1 MVSFQARMVIV
12 AAIAWP
18 SAMAVAREADLSKV
32 DRSIRKEP
40 VWASGKPQYCLFVML
55 KGDAWDYVI
64 PGEPQYGMSVINAE
78 RRVWFVVDG
87 DDLYMDVNENGD
99 LTDPGEKLPRL
110 ELSDKERREAKI
122 YSRWRIP
129 DIKGTDG
136 EPMITNIQIDRNTEK
151 GAALG
156 AKVVYFSAPARRE
169 AYTTTTFA
177 DRPADAPILH
187 VTGPYRLSLAV
198 RRSHLPAN
206 RAVANDFHVDG
217 HVYVDGLGRGT
228 RFLLE
233 SSNLN
238 CRIEF
243 PLADGST
250 EVQEFRLRNYI
261 TGPYQTAIATLPDGV
276 DDDGKVKITLSTHVA
291 RRPAVDPVVV
301 EKLPADLRA
310 VRRENK

>member
-1 MVSFQARMVIV
+1 MGWFQARMVIV
-12 AAIAWP
+12 TAIAWS
-18 SAMAVAREADLSKV
+18 SALAVAEEVDLSKV

-40 VWASGKPQYCLFVML
+40 VWASAEPQYCLFVIL

-64 PGEPQYGMSVINAE
+64 PGEPQYGMFVVSAE

-87 DDLYMDVNENGD
+87 DDLYMDINENGD

-110 ELSDKERREAKI
+110 ELSDEERREAKN

-136 EPMITNIQIDRNTEK
+136 EPMITNIQINLNTGN
-151 GAALG
+151 GAAFG
-156 AKVVYFSAPARRE
+156 AKVVYFTAPGRRNAR
-169 AYTTTTFA
+169 TDLTFA
-177 DRPADAPILH
+177 DRPTDAPILH

-198 RRSHLPAN
+198 RRSHLPAH
-206 RAVANDFHVDG
+206 RAVSNDFHVDG

-228 RFLLE
+228 RFFLG
-233 SSNLN
+233 SSNLD

-243 PLADGST
+243 PLADGRT
-250 EVQEFRLRNYI
+250 EVKEVRLQSYI
-261 TGPYQTAIATLPDGV
+261 TGPYQTAIARLPEGV
-276 DDDGKVKITLSTHVA
+276 DDDGTVKITLSTHTA

-301 EKLPADLRA
+301 EKLPTELRA